1 MKIAIISPIA
11 WRTPPRHYGPWEQFV
26 SILAEGLVE
35 NDIDITLFATG
46 DSLTKSNLRWICE
59 HPYEENRDV
68 DPKVSEYLHISEVM
82 ENAGEFDVI
91 HNSFDFMPL
100 TYSKLIT
107 KPMLTT
113 IHGFSSP
120 KILPIYKKYNHNTYY
135 VSISHSDRSKELDYI
150 RTVHHGINLEQFEFR
165 EQKEDY
171 LLFFGRIH
179 QDKGAYEAIQIA
191 RKLQMKLLIA
201 GIIQNRDY
209 FLERVE
215 PYLSDSIRY
224 IGSVGPDERS
234 ELLGKA
240 KALLH
245 PIHFEEPFGF
255 SVVEAMACGTPVI
268 AFNKGSMPEIITDG
282 VNGYLVENV
291 DEAVEK
297 FLNIDK
303 IRPVNCRST
312 IEGRFSS
319 KRMVQDYIEV
329 YKHIL
334 MS

>member
-1 MKIAIISPIA
+1 MKIALISPVA

-35 NDIDITLFATG
+35 NNIECTLFATG
-46 DSLTKSNLRWICE
+46 DSVTKGNLRWVCE
-59 HPYEENRDV
+59 RSYEENKDV
-68 DPKVSEYLHISEVM
+68 DPKICEYLHISEVM
-82 ENAGEFDVI
+82 ENSNEFDII

-100 TYSKLIT
+100 TYSKLIAR
-107 KPMLTT
+107 PMLTT

-120 KILPIYKKYNHNTYY
+120 EILPIYKKYNKNTYY
-135 VSISHSDRSKELDYI
+135 VSISQADRSEHLDYI
-150 RTVHHGINLEQFEFR
+150 RTVHHGINVGQFEFR
-165 EQKEDY
+165 SQKEDY

-179 QDKGAYEAIQIA
+179 KDKGAYEAIQIA
-191 RKLQMKLLIA
+191 TKLQRKLLIA
-201 GIIQNRDY
+201 GIIQDTAY
-209 FLERVE
+209 YKEMVE

-224 IGSVGPDERS
+224 IGSVGVDERS

-282 VNGYLVENV
+282 VDGYLVENV

-297 FLNIDK
+297 FYQIDK
-303 IRPVNCRST
+303 IRPLKCREI
-312 IEGRFSS
+312 IEERFSS
-319 KRMVQDYIEV
+319 KRMVQDYIDV
-329 YKHIL
+329 YKQIL
-334 MS
+334 MG